1 MIVGFIRA
9 AKRLKTSGGS
19 SRDRG
24 GGGGGGVHAHSQ
36 ETEDS

>member
-24 GGGGGGVHAHSQ
+24 GGGGGVHAHSQ